1 MVASSGPALAPTGM
15 LRRAMRGVLNRWLM
29 AVVAVT
35 LVGLALL
42 LTPKGAGEPEA
53 KASSA
58 RRAKSQGC
66 DLDRGPCRE
75 ALGGGRSVEVT
86 VSPRPVALLE
96 PMSVEVRFA
105 GGGRASE
112 VRLTATSTT
121 MDMGETILPLTA
133 TGDELF
139 AGQTTLPVC
148 ASERL
153 DWEARF
159 DFQLDGVPRS
169 TMRFS
174 SHRKLVAKP
183 SEAAAEPMDGPPNDF
198 TLSSSAGPVS
208 LSDFRGKVVLLYFGY
223 TFCPDICPTSLAAT
237 ARALKELSPEAAAQ
251 VQTIFVSVDPAR
263 DTPEHLK
270 EYVAF
275 FHPSIVGLTGTD
287 EEVAL
292 AARPYGVV
300 YARHEATGAG
310 GYVVDHS
317 AFTYLV
323 APDGHL
329 AARLPHAAPARVVLA
344 ALSPWLH
351 AVAPVPSK

>member
-1 MVASSGPALAPTGM
+1 
-15 LRRAMRGVLNRWLM
+15 M

-35 LVGLALL
+35 LVGLALW
-42 LTPKGAGEPEA
+42 LTPRSAEEAPA

-66 DLDRGPCRE
+66 DLDQGPCRE
-75 ALGGGRSVEVT
+75 VLGGGRSVEVT

-133 TGDELF
+133 TGDERF
-139 AGQTTLPVC
+139 SGQTTLPVC

-169 TMRFS
+169 TTMRFS

-183 SEAAAEPMDGPPNDF
+183 NEEAAEPMDGPPNDF
-198 TLSSSAGPVS
+198 TLSSSAGAVR

-275 FHPSIVGLTGTD
+275 FHPSILGVTGTD
-287 EEVAL
+287 QEVAA

-317 AFTYLV
+317 AYTYLV

-344 ALSPWLH
+344 ALSQWLP
-351 AVAPVPSK
+351 AAAPVPSK